1 MTESR
6 TYSSRRYA
14 IVAALVNLVKTID
27 GRDFFRCDLNSN
39 VYPTLKYFDEVAD
52 YPAVC
57 ITAGQETRD
66 YQTGG
71 YRDRYLD
78 VRIMLFIKEED
89 PLEKCEALLE
99 DIETLIEDNGR
110 LAYTDR
116 DGNIQY
122 THDIT
127 ILALSSDEGTL
138 DPMSVGEMNIRVHY

>member
-1 MTESR
+1 MTTSR

-14 IVAALVNLVKTID
+14 IVAALVTLVKTID
-27 GRDFFRCDLNSN
+27 GTGTFRSDLNFN
-39 VYPTLKYFDEVAD
+39 VYPTLKYFDEVPD

-78 VRIMLFIKEED
+78 VRIMLFIKEEN